1 LTLIGKD
8 ELMIQTNSAR
18 GWELAR
24 AMATGLLA
32 CICSVAQL
40 ALAEGAAAYARH
52 TLSRF
57 DAVPPLPVTL
67 LVPAWHFFSR
77 TPWELCVVALYA
89 LLTFFFVRGRR
100 GAGYAMFLLWLS
112 TTTACF
118 VTLWIMSLL
127 MKVCCI

>member
-1 LTLIGKD
+1 MM
-8 ELMIQTNSAR
+8 ETNSAR
-18 GWELAR
+18 GWQRAR
-24 AMATGLLA
+24 TIATGLLA

-40 ALAEGAAAYARH
+40 ALAEAAASYARH
-52 TLSRF
+52 TVSRF
-57 DAVPPLPVTL
+57 GAELPLPVTL
-67 LVPAWHFFSR
+67 LLPVWRFLSR

-89 LLTFFFVRGRR
+89 LLTFFYARGRR

-118 VTLWIMSLL
+118 VTLWFLSLL